1 MKCKFRFAFSLIVS
15 TGARVATLLIYH
27 RYWALSV
34 YGPLESGPLGS
45 GDGGLHT
52 IPAPVNPNGDNFS
65 PV

>member
-1 MKCKFRFAFSLIVS
+1 MKYNFRFVFPLIIS

-27 RYWALSV
+27 RYWAYIGLWNRV
-34 YGPLESGPLGS
+34 PAGS

-52 IPAPVNPNGDNFS
+52 IPAPVISDGDNFS